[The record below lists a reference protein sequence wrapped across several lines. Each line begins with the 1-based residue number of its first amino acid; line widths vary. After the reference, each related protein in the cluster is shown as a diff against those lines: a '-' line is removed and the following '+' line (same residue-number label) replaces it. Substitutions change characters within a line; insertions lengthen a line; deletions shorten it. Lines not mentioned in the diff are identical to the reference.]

1 VSLLRRAGG
10 DDGGFGGGIGEVEAL
25 ITDRYLDSLLALQ
38 PRMTA
43 PGAGATNALAD
54 PDDSV
59 GAAVRAISRRLAD
72 DLPRFHPSFRFE
84 ERLALRLAEVAAS
97 MRLPVAA
104 GAEGQSIAIR
114 RIPVAP
120 SAHAADPMGY
130 PDPSLDDR
138 DARPLLIGGAV
149 AASALSLAGAWLAWR
164 RRTSPMARAVRAA
177 HSPQFRFPGSG
188 A

>member
-1 VSLLRRAGG
+1 MSLIRR
-10 DDGGFGGGIGEVEAL
+10 DIGEVEAL
-25 ITDRYLDSLLALQ
+25 VTDRYLDSLLSVRLD
-38 PRMTA
+38 
-43 PGAGATNALAD
+43 PGAPLDD
-54 PDDSV
+54 PGLSV
-59 GAAVRAISRRLAD
+59 GAAVRAASRRLAT

-104 GAEGQSIAIR
+104 GGEGQVVPIR
-114 RIPVAP
+114 PVE
-120 SAHAADPMGY
+120 AAS
-130 PDPSLDDR
+130 PDPLRVAGGRGAEDDR
-138 DARPLLIGGAV
+138 DTRPLLIGGAV

-177 HSPQFRFPGSG
+177 HHLRLPGGG